1 MRLVC
6 QDASCFAGPLVDSA
20 FEREGCPF
28 TEMAAPA
35 AAPPWLNDADLAAQK
50 YTEAVVVAVEKCA
63 DDTKGQTC
71 YICTEALHWKTK
83 EGLVR
88 GCACRGTSG
97 TKTSANK

>member
-63 DDTKGQTC
+63 DDTKGHRC
-71 YICTEALHWKTK
+71 
-83 EGLVR
+83 
-88 GCACRGTSG
+88 CAKRCPWHDVPLERVIKPRSR
-97 TKTSANK
+97 